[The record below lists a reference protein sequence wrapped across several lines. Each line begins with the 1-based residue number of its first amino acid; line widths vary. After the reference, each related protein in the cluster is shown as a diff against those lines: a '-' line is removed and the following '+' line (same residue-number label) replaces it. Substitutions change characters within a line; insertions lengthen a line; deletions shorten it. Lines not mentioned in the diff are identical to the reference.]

1 MKCSGAPSACGV
13 QCSSERPFFNEFL
26 CPCIISGVF
35 FLIPHYLSYQGN
47 SFESYVIY
55 FSLFLNLAHKVCSCG
70 VIVHDIPYFLD
81 WNARVLLV
89 SSELLA
95 GVVFEGAFYSRAR
108 SIPFSL
114 SVTKFFSKHKKP
126 WTISLHNHTILIH
139 HKQNYFIQ
147 HTNVRFIY

>member
-1 MKCSGAPSACGV
+1 MGELEGWTSMGIGDLGS
-13 QCSSERPFFNEFL
+13 
-26 CPCIISGVF
+26 CIV
-35 FLIPHYLSYQGN
+35 
-47 SFESYVIY
+47 
-55 FSLFLNLAHKVCSCG
+55 
-70 VIVHDIPYFLD
+70 PYFLD
-81 WNARVLLV
+81 WNACVLLV

-114 SVTKFFSKHKKP
+114 SVTKFFSKYKKP

-139 HKQNYFIQ
+139 H

>member
-1 MKCSGAPSACGV
+1 MGLANHPAFKDRIGV
-13 QCSSERPFFNEFL
+13 NNR
-26 CPCIISGVF
+26 
-35 FLIPHYLSYQGN
+35 
-47 SFESYVIY
+47 
-55 FSLFLNLAHKVCSCG
+55 
-70 VIVHDIPYFLD
+70 IPYFLD

-108 SIPFSL
+108 SIPLSL

-126 WTISLHNHTILIH
+126 WTISLPILIH

-147 HTNVRFIY
+147 HTNVRFILRKLLQHHRHW

>member
-1 MKCSGAPSACGV
+1 MIINENHNASYSLLWGKKKS
-13 QCSSERPFFNEFL
+13 RPM
-26 CPCIISGVF
+26 PPI
-35 FLIPHYLSYQGN
+35 N
-47 SFESYVIY
+47 SHPM
-55 FSLFLNLAHKVCSCG
+55 L
-70 VIVHDIPYFLD
+70 PYFLD
-81 WNARVLLV
+81 WDARVLLV

-95 GVVFEGAFYSRAR
+95 GVVFEGAFYSRAQ

>member
-1 MKCSGAPSACGV
+1 M
-13 QCSSERPFFNEFL
+13 
-26 CPCIISGVF
+26 
-35 FLIPHYLSYQGN
+35 Y
-47 SFESYVIY
+47 
-55 FSLFLNLAHKVCSCG
+55 
-70 VIVHDIPYFLD
+70 IPYFLD

-114 SVTKFFSKHKKP
+114 SAENLLNSMKGGHKKP
-126 WTISLHNHTILIH
+126 WTISLYNRTILIH

-147 HTNVRFIY
+147 HTMSDLFTKKTAAAPQTLVKIVSN

>member
-1 MKCSGAPSACGV
+1 MHQLPAEIQKEFGSGNFVVKRA
-13 QCSSERPFFNEFL
+13 ELKFNQVDPDQSREWL
-26 CPCIISGVF
+26 
-35 FLIPHYLSYQGN
+35 
-47 SFESYVIY
+47 
-55 FSLFLNLAHKVCSCG
+55 
-70 VIVHDIPYFLD
+70 PYFLD

-126 WTISLHNHTILIH
+126 
-139 HKQNYFIQ
+139 
-147 HTNVRFIY
+147 

>member
-1 MKCSGAPSACGV
+1 MYEYNWWRIVFYFRKIMSGLHLGFCSRGGQNSCFRIPGGGGGQALHAV
-13 QCSSERPFFNEFL
+13 HYNIYR
-26 CPCIISGVF
+26 IS
-35 FLIPHYLSYQGN
+35 LIRT
-47 SFESYVIY
+47 E
-55 FSLFLNLAHKVCSCG
+55 
-70 VIVHDIPYFLD
+70 
-81 WNARVLLV
+81 NASVLLV

-95 GVVFEGAFYSRAR
+95 GIVFEGAFYSRAR

-114 SVTKFFSKHKKP
+114 SVTKFFSKYKKP

>member
-1 MKCSGAPSACGV
+1 MRCFHCVNCSTFS
-13 QCSSERPFFNEFL
+13 
-26 CPCIISGVF
+26 
-35 FLIPHYLSYQGN
+35 
-47 SFESYVIY
+47 VICLEPIDY
-55 FSLFLNLAHKVCSCG
+55 GTFK
-70 VIVHDIPYFLD
+70 IPYFLD
-81 WNARVLLV
+81 WNARFLLV
-89 SSELLA
+89 SSKLLA

-126 WTISLHNHTILIH
+126 WTISLHNYTILIH

>member
-1 MKCSGAPSACGV
+1 MYSRYSISVKDLKSIRYTACV
-13 QCSSERPFFNEFL
+13 SVYST
-26 CPCIISGVF
+26 
-35 FLIPHYLSYQGN
+35 
-47 SFESYVIY
+47 
-55 FSLFLNLAHKVCSCG
+55 
-70 VIVHDIPYFLD
+70 DIPYFLD

-89 SSELLA
+89 PSELLA

-147 HTNVRFIY
+147 HTNVTFMN